1 MTQAWLTS
9 GKSPDK
15 SKFRPLGWG
24 GTLVHLISTFWAMD
38 LEGQAATAGARTSGS
53 WSSRTTTRR
62 GGCSSP
68 CFGSFFGVFAH
79 GARNG
84 QEALQSLFAVH
95 PHLILCD
102 LQMPHLDGFGFVRHL
117 RGDPKFGR
125 ILTIAVT
132 GLAHPVDVAAAR
144 EAGFDGHVMK
154 PLTATT
160 LARLLDRA
168 WDTREAGDS
177 PEDVA

>member
-1 MTQAWLTS
+1 
-9 GKSPDK
+9 
-15 SKFRPLGWG
+15 
-24 GTLVHLISTFWAMD
+24 MD
-38 LEGQAATAGARTSGS
+38 LEGSRDGGRPNVRVLVVEDDDEARGVLVAML
-53 WSSRTTTRR
+53 RKL
-62 GGCSSP
+62 
-68 CFGSFFGVFAH
+68 FGVFAH

>member
-1 MTQAWLTS
+1 MDPEGS
-9 GKSPDK
+9 RNDGRPDV
-15 SKFRPLGWG
+15 RV
-24 GTLVHLISTFWAMD
+24 LVVEDDDEARGVLLAM
-38 LEGQAATAGARTSGS
+38 LRKI
-53 WSSRTTTRR
+53 
-62 GGCSSP
+62 
-68 CFGSFFGVFAH
+68 FGVFAQ

-84 QEALQSLFAVH
+84 EEALQGLFAVH

-102 LQMPHLDGFGFVRHL
+102 LQMPRLDGFGFVRRL

-132 GLAHPVDVAAAR
+132 GLDHPVDVAAAR
-144 EAGFDGHVMK
+144 EAGFDGHVVK
-154 PLTATT
+154 PLTAST

-168 WDTREAGDS
+168 WDSREAGNS

>member
-1 MTQAWLTS
+1 MEPEGS
-9 GKSPDK
+9 RNGGHPDVRVLVVEDDDE
-15 SKFRPLGWG
+15 SRGVILAMLR
-24 GTLVHLISTFWAMD
+24 TLF
-38 LEGQAATAGARTSGS
+38 GAS
-53 WSSRTTTRR
+53 
-62 GGCSSP
+62 
-68 CFGSFFGVFAH
+68 AQ

-84 QEALQSLFAVH
+84 EEGLQWLFALQ

-102 LQMPHLDGFGFVRHL
+102 LQMPRLDGFGFVRRL

-132 GLAHPVDVAAAR
+132 GLGHPVDVAATR
-144 EAGFDGHVMK
+144 EAGFDGHVVK
-154 PLTATT
+154 PLTAST

-168 WDTREAGDS
+168 WDSREADNS

>member
-1 MTQAWLTS
+1 MDPEGGRDGGRPEVRVLVVEDDDEARGVLLTML
-9 GKSPDK
+9 
-15 SKFRPLGWG
+15 REL
-24 GTLVHLISTFWAMD
+24 
-38 LEGQAATAGARTSGS
+38 
-53 WSSRTTTRR
+53 
-62 GGCSSP
+62 
-68 CFGSFFGVFAH
+68 FGVFAQ

-84 QEALQSLFAVH
+84 EEALPLLFAVH

-102 LQMPHLDGFGFVRHL
+102 LQMPRLDGFGFIRRL

-132 GLAHPVDVAAAR
+132 GLGRPVDVTAAR

-154 PLTATT
+154 PLTAAM

-168 WDTREAGDS
+168 WDRREAADS